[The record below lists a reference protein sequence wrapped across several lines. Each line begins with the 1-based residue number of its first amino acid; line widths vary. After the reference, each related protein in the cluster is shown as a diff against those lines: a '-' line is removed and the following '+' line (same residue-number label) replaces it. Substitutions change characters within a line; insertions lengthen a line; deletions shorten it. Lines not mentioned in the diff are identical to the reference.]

1 MKFFLD
7 YFPIIIFVGVYAYS
21 GAEQPMYPAVMALM
35 AGTIVQNIGTKLL
48 TGKFE
53 KLHLWTLGI
62 TLVFGSMT
70 LVFRDPAFIFWK
82 ASVVL
87 WVTAAIFLY
96 RQHILGKILLQEMLS
111 KAIDDEIM
119 APKALWSKL
128 NHIWAFFYGLF
139 GFINLYIAYNF
150 SEAFWV
156 KFKLFGLMGLNILL
170 LGYIMTK
177 IYPYLPIEEESTTS
191 NNETTRATDDSPVT
205 TNESVNTIE
214 NKED

>member
-21 GAEQPMYPAVMALM
+21 GDEQPMYPAVMALM
-35 AGTIVQNIGTKLL
+35 AATVVQNIGTKLL

-62 TLVFGSMT
+62 TLVFGTMT
-70 LVFRDPAFIFWK
+70 LIFRDPAFIFWK

-87 WVTAAIFLY
+87 WVTATVFLY
-96 RQHILGKILLQEMLS
+96 RQHILGKVLLQEMLT
-111 KAIDDEIM
+111 KALDEEIT
-119 APKALWSKL
+119 APDALWSKL
-128 NHIWAFFYGLF
+128 NHIWAFFYTLF
-139 GFINLYIAYNF
+139 GFINLYIAYNY

-170 LGYIMTK
+170 LVYIMTK
-177 IYPYLPIEEESTTS
+177 IYPYLPIEKDSNNGTSETPRANDDSQTS
-191 NNETTRATDDSPVT
+191 NTETVVSK
-205 TNESVNTIE
+205 E
-214 NKED
+214 NMED

>member
-7 YFPIIIFVGVYAYS
+7 YFPIIIFVAVYAYS

-35 AGTIVQNIGTKLL
+35 AGTVVQNIGTKLL

-70 LVFRDPAFIFWK
+70 LIFRDPAFIVWK

-87 WVTAAIFLY
+87 WVTAAVFLY
-96 RQHILGKILLQEMLS
+96 RQHILGKVLLQEVLT
-111 KAIDDEIM
+111 KAIDEEITV
-119 APKALWSKL
+119 PKVLWSKL
-128 NHIWAFFYGLF
+128 NHIWAFFYTLF
-139 GFINLYIAYNF
+139 GFINLYVAHNF

-170 LGYIMTK
+170 LGFIMTK
-177 IYPYLPIEEESTTS
+177 IYPYLPIEEESTDS
-191 NNETTRATDDSPVT
+191 DNEAAQANDDTKISKDETVIST
-205 TNESVNTIE
+205 KK
-214 NKED
+214 KED